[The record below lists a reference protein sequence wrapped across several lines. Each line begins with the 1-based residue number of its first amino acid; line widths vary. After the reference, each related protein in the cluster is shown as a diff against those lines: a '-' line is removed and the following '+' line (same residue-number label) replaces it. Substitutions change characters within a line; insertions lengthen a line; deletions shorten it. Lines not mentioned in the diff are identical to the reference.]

1 LESQQVGDHFDEQ
14 GGIQALIGNLHDQYL
29 QELELRGYSP
39 HTCRCYV
46 GCVRA
51 FVSYFLA
58 GIFLGQQMGQKP
70 LPM

>member
-1 LESQQVGDHFDEQ
+1 MGH
-14 GGIQALIGNLHDQYL
+14 LHDQYL